1 MGVITTQWR
10 SRPDMQ
16 SVWLLSS
23 SYPNGGIEEKLKVEG
38 QREGQ
43 REGMEE
49 QCD

>member
-1 MGVITTQWR
+1 
-10 SRPDMQ
+10 MQ

-23 SYPNGGIEEKLKVEG
+23 FHPNGGIEEKLKVEG